1 MAESAPSSSNAVLIT
16 GGAARVG
23 AHIAETL
30 HAAGLNVIIHYRN
43 SAQAANALADGLNAS
58 RRESATTVAG
68 DITDEQTINDIV
80 KTAEDA
86 FGGLYGLVN
95 NASSFYPTVVGE
107 TTTRQFDDLIGTNF
121 KAPWFLMQA
130 AAPALKASG
139 GAIINL
145 TDIYASRPLAQ
156 HPVYCAAKSALVSLT
171 KSMAR
176 ELAPEVRVNAI
187 SPGAILWPTDED
199 GGDDDVDRQMILSRT
214 PLGRRGEPSDIASTA
229 RFLMLDAPFV
239 TGQIIAVDG
248 GRSAVP

>member
-1 MAESAPSSSNAVLIT
+1 MNESATSSSKAVLIT

-30 HAAGLNVIIHYRN
+30 HAAGMNVVIHYR
-43 SAQAANALADGLNAS
+43 SSKHDANVLADKLNAI
-58 RRESATTVAG
+58 RHESATTVAG
-68 DITDEQTINDIV
+68 DLTDDGAISGIV
-80 KTAEDA
+80 KSAADA

-107 TTTRQFDDLIGTNF
+107 TTPEQFDDLVGTNF

-130 AAPALKASG
+130 AAPALRASG
-139 GAIINL
+139 GAIVNL
-145 TDIYASRPLAQ
+145 TDIYAERPLDQ
-156 HPVYCAAKSALVSLT
+156 HPVYCAAKAALVSLT

-187 SPGAILWPTDED
+187 SPGAILWPDED
-199 GGDDDVDRQMILSRT
+199 SNDEDADRQMILSRT
-214 PLGRRGEPSDIASTA
+214 PLRRRGEPSDIASTA
-229 RFLMLDAPFV
+229 RFLLLDAPFV